1 MFVLVK
7 RLTTGKL
14 YKNLTRL
21 LGAHSRSDAR
31 IKGIIYY
38 VEDDANIR
46 DLAVCTLSQAGFET
60 RGFPDAEP
68 FFAACEQQLP
78 DVILLDIM
86 LPGIDGLEI
95 LRRLRSHE
103 ATQHLPIMMLTAKGS
118 EIDKVQGLELGAD
131 DYLAKPFGMMELVA
145 RVRALY
151 RRAQAPT
158 VTTKTPNELHCNGI
172 DLDMDAHTCTVQ
184 GEPVKLT
191 VKEFDLLRMLIAHVG
206 HALSRAQLFETVWGE
221 SFVGHSRTVDVH
233 VQTLRQKLDR
243 ACSGVGKN
251 IETVHGIGYRMRA

>member
-1 MFVLVK
+1 MV
-7 RLTTGKL
+7 
-14 YKNLTRL
+14 
-21 LGAHSRSDAR
+21 
-31 IKGIIYY
+31 
-38 VEDDANIR
+38 
-46 DLAVCTLSQAGFET
+46 
-60 RGFPDAEP
+60 
-68 FFAACEQQLP
+68 
-78 DVILLDIM
+78 LLDIM

-118 EIDKVQGLELGAD
+118 EIDKVQGLESGAD

-158 VTTKTPNELHCNGI
+158 AAPKTPNELHCNGI

>member
-1 MFVLVK
+1 M
-7 RLTTGKL
+7 
-14 YKNLTRL
+14 
-21 LGAHSRSDAR
+21 
-31 IKGIIYY
+31 IYY

-46 DLAVCTLSQAGFET
+46 DLAVYTLSQADFET

-78 DVILLDIM
+78 DVVLLDIM
-86 LPGIDGLEI
+86 LPGMDGLE
-95 LRRLRSHE
+95 S
-103 ATQHLPIMMLTAKGS
+103 
-118 EIDKVQGLELGAD
+118 GAD

-158 VTTKTPNELHCNGI
+158 ATTKTPNELHCNGI

>member
-1 MFVLVK
+1 M
-7 RLTTGKL
+7 
-14 YKNLTRL
+14 
-21 LGAHSRSDAR
+21 
-31 IKGIIYY
+31 
-38 VEDDANIR
+38 
-46 DLAVCTLSQAGFET
+46 
-60 RGFPDAEP
+60 
-68 FFAACEQQLP
+68 
-78 DVILLDIM
+78 ILLDIM
-86 LPGIDGLEI
+86 LPGIDGFEI

-118 EIDKVQGLELGAD
+118 EIDKVQGLESGAD

-145 RVRALY
+145 RVRALH

>member
-1 MFVLVK
+1 M
-7 RLTTGKL
+7 
-14 YKNLTRL
+14 TRL

-31 IKGIIYY
+31 IKGMIYY

-46 DLAVCTLSQAGFET
+46 DLAVYTLSQAGFET
-60 RGFPDAEP
+60 RGFPDAKP

-86 LPGIDGLEI
+86 LPGMDGLEI
-95 LRRLRSHE
+95 LRRLCSHE

-118 EIDKVQGLELGAD
+118 EIDKVQGLESGAD

-151 RRAQAPT
+151 RRAQAST
-158 VTTKTPNELHCNGI
+158 VAPKTPNELHCNGI

>member
-1 MFVLVK
+1 M
-7 RLTTGKL
+7 
-14 YKNLTRL
+14 
-21 LGAHSRSDAR
+21 
-31 IKGIIYY
+31 IYY

-46 DLAVCTLSQAGFET
+46 DLAVYTLSQAGFET

-172 DLDMDAHTCTVQ
+172 DLDMDAHGARGTR
-184 GEPVKLT
+184 E
-191 VKEFDLLRMLIAHVG
+191 AHG
-206 HALSRAQLFETVWGE
+206 KGIRSSSDA
-221 SFVGHSRTVDVH
+221 
-233 VQTLRQKLDR
+233 DR
-243 ACSGVGKN
+243 ACGACLEPSAALRDGMG
-251 IETVHGIGYRMRA
+251 

>member
-1 MFVLVK
+1 M
-7 RLTTGKL
+7 
-14 YKNLTRL
+14 
-21 LGAHSRSDAR
+21 
-31 IKGIIYY
+31 IYY
-38 VEDDANIR
+38 VEDDDNIR
-46 DLAVCTLSQAGFET
+46 GLTLYALRQQGIEAEGFASDSEFKAAVA
-60 RGFPDAEP
+60 RRVPDA
-68 FFAACEQQLP
+68 
-78 DVILLDIM
+78 VLLDIM
-86 LPGIDGLEI
+86 LPDTDGLEI
-95 LRRLRSHE
+95 MRRLRADQ
-103 ATQHLPIMMLTAKGS
+103 ATATVPIMMLTAKGS
-118 EIDKVQGLELGAD
+118 EIDKVQGLESGAD
-131 DYLAKPFGMMELVA
+131 DYLAKPFGMMELIA

-158 VTTKTPNELHCNGI
+158 VAPKTPNELHCNGI

>member
-1 MFVLVK
+1 MNRLEIMKRRILLLVLAAVFVLPAVARTPLQQ
-7 RLTTGKL
+7 RLEKL
-14 YKNLTRL
+14 ERAVEVTPLESTRFDEKYEL
-21 LGAHSRSDAR
+21 
-31 IKGIIYY
+31 
-38 VEDDANIR
+38 V
-46 DLAVCTLSQAGFET
+46 
-60 RGFPDAEP
+60 
-68 FFAACEQQLP
+68 
-78 DVILLDIM
+78 
-86 LPGIDGLEI
+86 
-95 LRRLRSHE
+95 
-103 ATQHLPIMMLTAKGS
+103 HLPIMMLTAKGS
-118 EIDKVQGLELGAD
+118 EIDKVQGLESGAD

-151 RRAQAPT
+151 RRAQAST
-158 VTTKTPNELHCNGI
+158 VAPKAPNELHCNGI

-184 GEPVKLT
+184 GRPVKLT
-191 VKEFDLLRMLIAHVG
+191 VKEFDLLRMLISHVG

>member
-1 MFVLVK
+1 M
-7 RLTTGKL
+7 
-14 YKNLTRL
+14 
-21 LGAHSRSDAR
+21 
-31 IKGIIYY
+31 IYY

-46 DLAVCTLSQAGFET
+46 DLAVYTLSQAGFET

-86 LPGIDGLEI
+86 LPGIDGFEI

-118 EIDKVQGLELGAD
+118 EIDKVQGLESGAD

-145 RVRALY
+145 RVRALH

-206 HALSRAQLFETVWGE
+206 LSLI
-221 SFVGHSRTVDVH
+221 H
-233 VQTLRQKLDR
+233 
-243 ACSGVGKN
+243 
-251 IETVHGIGYRMRA
+251 I

>member
-1 MFVLVK
+1 M
-7 RLTTGKL
+7 
-14 YKNLTRL
+14 TRL

-31 IKGIIYY
+31 IKGMIYY

-46 DLAVCTLSQAGFET
+46 DLAVYTLSQAGFET

-86 LPGIDGLEI
+86 LPGIDGFEI

-118 EIDKVQGLELGAD
+118 EIDKVQGLESGAD

-145 RVRALY
+145 RVRALH

-184 GEPVKLT
+184 GEPVKL
-191 VKEFDLLRMLIAHVG
+191 
-206 HALSRAQLFETVWGE
+206 ETVWGE